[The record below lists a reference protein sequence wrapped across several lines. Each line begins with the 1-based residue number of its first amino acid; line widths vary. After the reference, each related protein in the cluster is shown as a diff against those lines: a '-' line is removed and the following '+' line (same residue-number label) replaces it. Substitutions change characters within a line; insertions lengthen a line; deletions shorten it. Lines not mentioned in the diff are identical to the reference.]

1 MSAPPKTMHF
11 SWSTALKIAWRESRS
26 SSFKFLFVILAVA
39 VGVGSLTGVR
49 GFSRAFH
56 DMLLSQA
63 RTLMAAD
70 LSLRVFEMPTSQQSA
85 AMDALAKQGVERAWI
100 TETPTMASVGE
111 GKPPMLVSVKAV
123 DPTKYPFYGE
133 IRLSPPAPLS
143 QALTPDA
150 IAVSDDVLLRLNL
163 KVGDT
168 LRLGGQPFRIAGL
181 VTREPDR
188 MVGTLNVGPRVM
200 ISRDGLDR
208 AGLILPGSRA
218 SERFLFRLPTGSPP
232 GSPDIEQ
239 TRARL
244 KAAFP
249 DALVADFRET
259 HPIVTQ
265 GLNRATTFL
274 SLVSLITLIIG
285 ALGVGTA
292 MRAHIQQR
300 MDSIAIMKCIGARSG
315 QVMRI
320 YLLQTVALG
329 LAGGLLGVAFGLVV
343 QRAFPAFLARYFE
356 LEPTAHWDFL
366 TAAQGIGIAIL
377 ASLLFTLPPLIG
389 IRHIRPSLILR
400 REMED
405 GKPNWRARLAAARAS
420 ILAGALILIGF
431 AGIAMSFATGSRR
444 DILRTGEYFAVAL
457 ITSFVA
463 LSLVAWLML
472 RALKILSRRS
482 LPASIRHGIANLYRP
497 GAHAQSVL
505 VALGVG
511 VMFTL
516 TVYLVQHGMLAEM
529 NRSSPPGMP
538 NVFLIDVAPQN
549 RDAVLDL
556 IKHQPGVEGVP
567 ELIGTVAA
575 KMVTIDGRD
584 VNSMDLKGFSR
595 RYRSPRSVTS
605 ANVLPDYVTINR
617 GQRWASNTS
626 TPQICVDQDVARI
639 LHIEP
644 GSDIRWTISGK
655 ELDTRVACI
664 ETIDSVHLLSRVE
677 FIFDSSALSGFPI
690 IYYSSLRA
698 QPSAVPALQEA
709 LYKRFPTVTVV
720 NLADVLQ
727 IIQGVVDRI
736 SQVVRFISMFAILAG
751 AIILSSSVAG
761 TRFRRM
767 REVVILKTLG
777 ATRWRVSR
785 IFSVEFLVLG
795 GVAGLMGSLLAGGFA
810 NFLLKRMLDAQPS
823 IPVIPIVLSVLAT
836 AFIANA
842 AGWMASFPILSQKPL
857 EILREE

>member
-1 MSAPPKTMHF
+1 VKF
-11 SWSTALKIAWRESRS
+11 SWATACKIAWRESRS

-70 LSLRVFEMPTSQQSA
+70 LSLRAFELPTAQQTA
-85 AMDALAKQGVERAWI
+85 AMDALSGVDRTWI
-100 TETPTMASVGE
+100 TETVTMASAGE

-123 DPTKYPFYGE
+123 DPKKYPFYGE
-133 IRLSPPAPLS
+133 IRLDPPAPLS
-143 QALTPDA
+143 RALTADTV
-150 IAVSDDVLLRLNL
+150 AVSDEVLLRLNL
-163 KVGDT
+163 KVGDSI
-168 LRLGGQPFRIAGL
+168 RLGGQPFRIAGE
-181 VTREPDR
+181 VTYEPDR
-188 MVGTLNVGPRVM
+188 MLGSLNVGPRVM
-200 ISRDGLDR
+200 ISRDGLER
-208 AGLILPGSRA
+208 TGLILPGSRA
-218 SERFLFRLPTGSPP
+218 AERFLFRLSP

-239 TRARL
+239 TRTRL

-249 DALVADFRET
+249 DALIADFRES

-265 GLNRATTFL
+265 ALNRATTFL

-285 ALGVGTA
+285 AIGVGTA

-300 MDSIAIMKCIGARSG
+300 MDSIAIMKCIGARSSH
-315 QVMRI
+315 VMRI
-320 YLLQTVALG
+320 YLLQTIALG
-329 LAGGLLGVAFGLVV
+329 LAGGVLGVAFGLVV
-343 QRAFPAFLARYFE
+343 QRVFPSYLARYFQ
-356 LEPTAHWDFL
+356 LEPTVHWDFV
-366 TAAQGIGIAIL
+366 TAAQGIGIAVL

-389 IRHIRPSLILR
+389 IRRIRPSLILR
-400 REMED
+400 REMEET
-405 GKPNWRARLAAARAS
+405 KPNWRTRIAQARAS
-420 ILAGALILIGF
+420 ILAGAIILAGF
-431 AGIAMSFATGSRR
+431 AGIAMSFATGTPR
-444 DILRTGEYFAVAL
+444 DIWKTGAYFAGAL
-457 ITSFVA
+457 VISFAA
-463 LSLVAWLML
+463 LSAVAWLML
-472 RALKILSRRS
+472 RALKIASRGK

-516 TVYLVQHGMLAEM
+516 TIYLVQHGMIAEM
-529 NRSSPPGMP
+529 NRTSPPGMP
-538 NVFLIDVAPQN
+538 NVFLIDIAPKD

-556 IKHQPGVEGVP
+556 IKQQRGIEGTP

-575 KMVTIDGRD
+575 KIVSIDGQPVD
-584 VNSMDLKGFSR
+584 QMDLKGFAR
-595 RYRSPRSVTS
+595 RYRTPRSVTS
-605 ANVLPDYVTINR
+605 AGAMPDYVDLSH
-617 GQRWASNTS
+617 GSWWDPASTA
-626 TPQICVDQDVARI
+626 PQVCVDSEAAKI

-644 GSDIRWTISGK
+644 GSQMRWIISGR
-655 ELDTRVACI
+655 EVQTRVACVQN
-664 ETIDSVHLLSRVE
+664 IDSIHLSSRVE
-677 FIFDSSALSGFPI
+677 FIFNTKALAGFPV

-698 QPSAVPALQEA
+698 QPADVPALQEA
-709 LYKRFPTVTVV
+709 LYRRFPTVTVV
-720 NLADVLQ
+720 NIADVLQ

-751 AIILSSSVAG
+751 AVILSSSVAG

-795 GVAGLMGSLLAGGFA
+795 GVAGLMGGLLAGGFA
-810 NFLLKRMLDAQPS
+810 NFLLKRMLDARTS
-823 IPVIPIVLSVLAT
+823 IPVAPVVLCVVAT

-842 AGWMASFPILSQKPL
+842 AGWMASFRILGQKPL

>member
-1 MSAPPKTMHF
+1 MNF
-11 SWSTALKIAWRESRS
+11 SWTTACKIAWRESRS

-70 LSLRVFEMPTSQQSA
+70 LSLRAFELPTPQQTA
-85 AMDALAKQGVERAWI
+85 AMDDLTKSGVDRTWI
-100 TETPTMASVGE
+100 TETVTMASTGAA
-111 GKPPMLVSVKAV
+111 KPPMLVSVKAV
-123 DPTKYPFYGE
+123 DPKKYPFYGE
-133 IRLSPPAPLS
+133 IRLSPAAPLS
-143 QALTPDA
+143 RALTADTV
-150 IAVSDDVLLRLNL
+150 AVSDEVLLRLNL

-168 LRLGGQPFRIAGL
+168 IRLGGQPFRIVGE
-181 VTREPDR
+181 VTYEPDR
-188 MVGTLNVGPRVM
+188 MLGSLNVGPRVM
-200 ISRDGLDR
+200 ITRDGLER
-208 AGLILPGSRA
+208 TGLILPGSRA
-218 SERFLFRLPTGSPP
+218 AERFLFRLSP

-239 TRARL
+239 TRTRL

-249 DALVADFRET
+249 DALIADFRES

-265 GLNRATTFL
+265 ALNRATTFL

-285 ALGVGTA
+285 AIGVGTA

-300 MDSIAIMKCIGARSG
+300 MDSIAIMKCIGARSSH
-315 QVMRI
+315 VMRI
-320 YLLQTVALG
+320 YLLQTIALG

-343 QRAFPAFLARYFE
+343 QRAFPSFLARYFE
-356 LEPTAHWDFL
+356 LEPTAHWDFV
-366 TAAQGIGIAIL
+366 TAAQGIAIAVL

-389 IRHIRPSLILR
+389 IRRIRPSLILR
-400 REMED
+400 REMEES
-405 GKPNWRARLAAARAS
+405 KPDWRTRLAQARAS
-420 ILAGALILIGF
+420 IFAGAIILAGV
-431 AGIAMSFATGSRR
+431 AGIAMSFATGTPRE
-444 DILRTGEYFAVAL
+444 IWRTGAYFAAAL
-457 ITSFVA
+457 VISFSA
-463 LSLVAWLML
+463 LSAVAWLML
-472 RALKILSRRS
+472 RGLKIASRGK
-482 LPASIRHGIANLYRP
+482 LPASVRHGIANLYRP

-516 TVYLVQHGMLAEM
+516 TVYLVQHGMIAEM
-529 NRSSPPGMP
+529 NRTSPPGMP
-538 NVFLIDVAPQN
+538 NVFLIDIAPKD

-556 IKHQPGVEGVP
+556 IKQQRGIEGTP

-575 KMVTIDGRD
+575 KISTVDGQSVD
-584 VNSMDLKGFSR
+584 QMDLKGFAR

-605 ANVLPDYVTINR
+605 AGATPDYIDLVR
-617 GQRWASNTS
+617 GEWWKADASV
-626 TPQICVDQDVARI
+626 PQVCVDDEAAKI
-639 LHIEP
+639 LHIQP
-644 GSDIRWTISGK
+644 GSDMRWIISGK
-655 ELDTRVACI
+655 EVQTRVACI
-664 ETIDSVHLLSRVE
+664 QNIDSIHLSSRVE
-677 FIFDSSALSGFPI
+677 FIFNTSALAGFPI

-698 QPSAVPALQEA
+698 QPSDVPALQEA
-709 LYKRFPTVTVV
+709 LYRRFPTVTVV
-720 NLADVLQ
+720 NVADVLQ

-751 AIILSSSVAG
+751 AVILSSSVAG

-795 GVAGLMGSLLAGGFA
+795 AVAGLMGSLLAGGFA
-810 NFLLKRMLDAQPS
+810 NLLLKRMLDARTS
-823 IPVIPIVLSVLAT
+823 IPVVPMLLSMVAT

-842 AGWMASFPILSQKPL
+842 AGWMASFRILGQKPL